1 MKAVLPVF
9 DENRSKPY
17 YLQLY
22 EYLKNSILNG
32 DVAENEKLPSL
43 RNLAKSTGLSIT
55 TIEQAYNQL
64 LVEGYIEA
72 NLNQVIMQPKS
83 FLIPDKLYLP
93 QAIFYVQKCSPIM
106 ETAIPLFRKCCLILN
121 ASILTSGRNV

>member
-64 LVEGYIEA
+64 LVEGYIRS
-72 NLNQVIMQPKS
+72 K
-83 FLIPDKLYLP
+83 P
-93 QAIFYVQKCSPIM
+93 QSGYYAAKVFFSSRTNC
-106 ETAIPLFRKCCLILN
+106 TCRKRYSMCR
-121 ASILTSGRNV
+121 SVPP